1 MSQTKAQLISDLVQA
16 LNFTGTASAP
26 ANGLFL
32 SASNQLK
39 LATASTERL
48 KIDGTEVVVNDTGAS
63 VDFRVEGDTIT
74 HLLFADASTDRIGI
88 GTSSPST
95 IFVVSNAGAE
105 GLEISH
111 SSGTVELNAYN
122 RSGSARSP
130 VDIVGQTFAVKTGNP
145 SLNNGLYQDSSGK
158 VHIGLTN
165 GTGQFNVKNSND
177 ATTNALEIY
186 NDNGVR
192 NAAFSQSSTGDATM
206 DLRTNA
212 ASQTVLIRS
221 NGTSHFNG
229 GNVGIGTDSPSANL
243 HVHTAAND
251 SGLLIK
257 STGNTSNAFLFDAN
271 RTGAN
276 AGIGGIKG
284 RWNGTTVAQ
293 ISFNTGDDTT
303 DKNDGYIFFGTE
315 SAASNGN
322 VNAGEQM
329 RLTSAGTLHIG
340 TSVTNQFN
348 HKLCIEDTS
357 GAIFYAQ
364 HSTSGIQV
372 KLNLDNG
379 NDVAL
384 FGTVSSDSLQFV
396 TANSNA
402 LNIDSSQNIGIGIDN
417 QNNKLEIGTASHYV
431 LTNSGQARNGLHIRG
446 QGGNNGEFGGAIS
459 FGCNNTGAAAI
470 AAEQMSSDSD
480 VVGLSFFTHA
490 SSTGADDAKKR
501 VKIMQNG
508 GIILNNYEVTRG
520 FIFQRLGTGTYPDF
534 ANVQGSSGRGICAG
548 QRDVA
553 ANTATEIAKSHWG
566 GLAIVGYSNSQHQ
579 GTAQVMFGYGAAGAS
594 VKFEGHWVRQESLT
608 ITFSVSLYSLMI
620 SHNATNDLSVWCV
633 LVGV

>member
-186 NDNGVR
+186 NE

-229 GNVGIGTDSPSANL
+229 GNVGIGTLTPDGKLNVFSGSAGTVSANADGDEL
-243 HVHTAAND
+243 VLENSGNVGLSLLTA
-251 SGLLIK
+251 GTGE
-257 STGNTSNAFLFDAN
+257 ST
-271 RTGAN
+271 
-276 AGIGGIKG
+276 
-284 RWNGTTVAQ
+284 
-293 ISFNTGDDTT
+293 
-303 DKNDGYIFFGTE
+303 IFFGNPGT
-315 SAASNGN
+315 NGEKDGFIKYYHETH
-322 VNAGEQM
+322 A
-329 RLTSAGTLHIG
+329 T
-340 TSVTNQFN
+340 
-348 HKLCIEDTS
+348 
-357 GAIFYAQ
+357 
-364 HSTSGIQV
+364 
-372 KLNLDNG
+372 
-379 NDVAL
+379 
-384 FGTVSSDSLQFV
+384 
-396 TANSNA
+396 TANRRNLAFQVSGGEKMR
-402 LNIDSSQNIGIGIDN
+402 IDSSGNIGIGITD

-431 LTNSGQARNGLHIRG
+431 VTNSGQARNGLHIRG
-446 QGGNNGEFGGAIS
+446 QGGNSGEFGGAIS